1 MDENEIVIILNN
13 IMERK
18 ILMLERYPYYY
29 STWFV
34 LLMLVLVFPVGLVLM
49 WKGNKFGKVSRT
61 IITVAGLSLLQ
72 PAVMKKAKQ
81 LLLVSKVMD

>member
-1 MDENEIVIILNN
+1 
-13 IMERK
+13 
-18 ILMLERYPYYY
+18 
-29 STWFV
+29 
-34 LLMLVLVFPVGLVLM
+34 M